1 MTTPDRKITIPAT
14 IIKPLNL
21 EIETAISLEKFKEQM
36 QLDGKAEERF
46 LFCLNL
52 FEFSV
57 NKVNGGAERI

>member
-1 MTTPDRKITIPAT
+1 MTTPVRNFTIPVMVS
-14 IIKPLNL
+14 NL